1 MAKAKTTIDVDE
13 DLLSGARVYA
23 DRKDMKDF
31 EVFEFA
37 LDRYLSDLA
46 VASRA
51 DCLVT
56 GDAALRSHTVH
67 GLRIASP
74 RTLIAVLDALGRR

>member
-1 MAKAKTTIDVDE
+1 MAIVGLIQDAGE
-13 DLLSGARVYA
+13 GHA
-23 DRKDMKDF
+23 DSLTDAPPPPDNRDGH
-31 EVFEFA
+31 
-37 LDRYLSDLA
+37 LIDLA

-56 GDAALRSHTVH
+56 GDAALLSHTVH